1 MFYMRKKGIDRF
13 RKSVEIF
20 DKKSN
25 DVVRKI
31 HFKSSND
38 FDKFI
43 EDFRLMR
50 YPGYDWRYVKRSIR
64 KCIK

>member
-1 MFYMRKKGIDRF
+1 MFYMRKKELKKF
-13 RKSVEIF
+13 NKTVMVF

-25 DVVRKI
+25 KDVRRVR
-31 HFKSSND
+31 FKKSDD

-50 YPGYDWRYVKRSIR
+50 YPGYDWRLVER
-64 KCIK
+64 KNDLFD

>member
-1 MFYMRKKGIDRF
+1 MFYMRKKELKKFNKTVI
-13 RKSVEIF
+13 VF

-25 DVVRKI
+25 KDVRRVR
-31 HFKSSND
+31 FKKSDD

-50 YPGYDWRYVKRSIR
+50 YPGYDWRLVER
-64 KCIK
+64 KK